1 MRSPWGRYDRTMA
14 DATDLP
20 PPRDRGLRGRVL
32 AGEALLGTLLT
43 SGSAMFAEICAR
55 AGFDW
60 VMADLEHG
68 AGTEAD
74 LLGQLQGIQG
84 GGAAGLV
91 RVQQASR
98 IAIGRAL
105 DLGAEGVM
113 VPRLE
118 SLEEARQVVSWLR
131 YPPTGERGVALFTRG
146 ARLGT
151 VAHESIGELS
161 ERVLGIVQVE
171 NRTALGAAEEIAA
184 LDGVDVLF
192 VGPTDL
198 SHALGVPGR
207 LDEQPYRDA
216 VTTVGRAAKRHGK
229 AAGVLVWAPEDLER
243 YADEGFRFFAI
254 SSDGGILNRA
264 ARAAVDGSRKLL
276 GRYA

>member
-1 MRSPWGRYDRTMA
+1 MA
-14 DATDLP
+14 DPTDLQAQ
-20 PPRDRGLRGRVL
+20 RGGGIRERVL
-32 AGEALLGTLLT
+32 AGEALVGTLLT

-105 DLGAEGVM
+105 DLGAEGIM

-131 YPPTGERGVALFTRG
+131 YPPAGERGVALFTRG

-151 VAHESIGELS
+151 VAHESIRELN
-161 ERVLGIVQVE
+161 ERVVGIVQVE
-171 NRTALGAAEEIAA
+171 NRAALAAAEEVAA

-198 SHALGVPGR
+198 SHSLGVPGR
-207 LDEQPYRDA
+207 LDEQPYREA

-229 AAGVLVWAPEDLER
+229 AAGVLVWAAEDLER
-243 YADEGFRFFAI
+243 YAEEGFRFFAI

-264 ARAAVDGSRKLL
+264 ARSAVSSSRQLL
-276 GRYA
+276 ERYG